1 MDPLSI
7 TANVLAL
14 LETSINITGRL
25 RIAYSSSLLKQH
37 HEELQRTESVIRVV
51 HNEGFLE
58 TEAVTSEL
66 NKLKNLSQE
75 LLTLLERL
83 DSGKKSIPRQIAYQ
97 LANGSQDEEHLAKIV
112 ERMNTVKTNI
122 ILHVQVAGV
131 GLTRDGQSIIA
142 ANAAKVSQ
150 LGRTVR
156 ELLGDGQGLR
166 IASLIKDQ
174 PLREGGTPILDSD
187 DLNQIGVS
195 IRNGG
200 TTRTIIGNLARLQA
214 LQINGPVGKDE
225 WKTISHLEIRDN
237 EAGPASSQVNY
248 PVSGIVFASLL
259 FDHAI
264 KYVLLFVLTYLVFLR
279 ISLPGNV
286 WHSRVKTFPFRL
298 RFTDT

>member
-51 HNEGFLE
+51 HSEGFLE

-142 ANAAKVSQ
+142 ANAAKISQ

-166 IASLIKDQ
+166 ITSLMKDQ

-200 TTRTIIGNLARLQA
+200 TTRTIIGNLTRPQA

-264 KYVLLFVLTYLVFLR
+264 KYVLLFVLIYLVF
-279 ISLPGNV
+279 
-286 WHSRVKTFPFRL
+286 
-298 RFTDT
+298 

>member
-1 MDPLSI
+1 M
-7 TANVLAL
+7 
-14 LETSINITGRL
+14 
-25 RIAYSSSLLKQH
+25 LKQH

-51 HNEGFLE
+51 HSEGFLE

-142 ANAAKVSQ
+142 ANAAKISQ

-166 IASLIKDQ
+166 ITSLMKDQ
-174 PLREGGTPILDSD
+174 PLR
-187 DLNQIGVS
+187 
-195 IRNGG
+195 
-200 TTRTIIGNLARLQA
+200 
-214 LQINGPVGKDE
+214 GKC
-225 WKTISHLEIRDN
+225 
-237 EAGPASSQVNY
+237 
-248 PVSGIVFASLL
+248 
-259 FDHAI
+259 
-264 KYVLLFVLTYLVFLR
+264 
-279 ISLPGNV
+279 
-286 WHSRVKTFPFRL
+286 
-298 RFTDT
+298 